1 MGNQKFVVKS
11 LLWLIA
17 KHQHPIII
25 NLYLCA
31 WWFIVFS
38 HEIYFCGSFFLN
50 ASVASFIHMS
60 QSLSQKDSMLITNSY
75 SPLIHNEDSATIT
88 TLLRCL
94 KNLFKFQLKVLYVCL
109 LLFELVSNVEGNN
122 HILTHRRMVS
132 LSCTFETINLIEI
145 NWKTFIFFHNAK

>member
-1 MGNQKFVVKS
+1 MRYISAEV
-11 LLWLIA
+11 
-17 KHQHPIII
+17 
-25 NLYLCA
+25 
-31 WWFIVFS
+31 
-38 HEIYFCGSFFLN
+38 FFLN

-94 KNLFKFQLKVLYVCL
+94 KNLFKFQLKVLDVCL

-145 NWKTFIFFHNAK
+145 N